1 MANKKISAFDPVTD
15 DNIDGSESLGGVKGA
30 GNVKVTIQ
38 QISNYHDRGE
48 WDASGNLFP
57 TQRGNG
63 DVSNVKKNDEWLIVG
78 AGSLGDTSVVEAN
91 KLSLKALYD
100 NPQQDE
106 SKWKIY

>member
-1 MANKKISAFDPVTD
+1 MADKRISVLNDATTLKGPEVLPLVQ
-15 DNIDGSESLGGVKGA
+15 DN
-30 GNVKVTIQ
+30 GNVKVTTETI
-38 QISNYHDRGE
+38 INFHDRGE

-63 DVSNVKKNDEWLIVG
+63 DTGLVKKNDEWIIVG
-78 AGSLGDTSVVEAN
+78 SGVLGASPVEEEL
-91 KLSLKALYD
+91 KLNLRALYD